1 MESCAAN
8 GLGNESDEESAA
20 LSTPPASD
28 SNPADRFPSAYSNKV
43 ESYPI
48 QHEDDTEA
56 EEAQPKFR
64 LAKLTD
70 LSEFQDALDEAEEG
84 TKENHFRAL
93 QGVYQALVE
102 YQDEWLDLDKVIKT
116 SRYPN
121 TISIED
127 ELERDRG
134 RVRGFIRDPI
144 KPTQR
149 VINPRAKPVRPDDP
163 EKWYYT
169 NQFQLDQDKTEA
181 AVYGYIVKES
191 ARDIGHQDPIGQRPR
206 GPGQN
211 RDLRVR
217 QPPRNTI
224 GDGDSGDES
233 GLNAVDDA
241 LMEGG
246 RGKREKRPSNRV
258 MGTNSRASSVD
269 AKPVKQPRKNAKSR
283 LAELEADPSAAE
295 NLDSTQRW
303 ADDVDAAGDRQ
314 PGDDSDSSE
323 DEAGVAKPHKG
334 PKSSYLDKPKK
345 AAKKGKNAVDSI
357 NGELDDDEAEA
368 AKKARSQKRSEGA
381 KMGWAKRKEALAAKE
396 SSTQASING
405 DDDEGNRSELAKQEP
420 NDGFD
425 ANSALKTAP
434 KKKEKKMMQLAD
446 GTWIEKPSAATI
458 NMRRRWQKKREAE
471 AKGLP
476 PPKIGRYKKTDVPN
490 ASDTPTPANFDDAQN
505 NEFLAA
511 VDRANSKRKQAS
523 RDDSEQMEDDN
534 QDEADKKGAK
544 ATTKR
549 RKKNIELSDAMIL
562 DEDTVND
569 NTLELEDDDL
579 DAQQSHTNKG
589 KRGASSELGGPPNK
603 RARNPE
609 SLASSDEDDEATEF
623 EDLLDP
629 SSSPKKRKTTKGGT
643 KGTKKTKGTHKKK
656 SQAPAVSFPNILRTT
671 NRRTTPKLGSF
682 VRRGSTAKPTG
693 GGDEVQGDAN
703 DDELENQTTED
714 ERPPLSRFD
723 SRPSGFSFE
732 VDDLP
737 PGHPLLAQA
746 PIDGGP
752 TFGPSFMSGPLSAL
766 RNPPGPTSMGFG
778 GTPSMGFF
786 TPLEHLVPSANN
798 PGSLRPMDPFLAPYT
813 QSNPH
818 PPVYSRTPS
827 SDRVIPRPSRPGR
840 NENVK
845 PSEPSKKRASGSAG
859 KSKAQALNLVD
870 ARDLELAGGEFKA
883 PKPSENQDPG
893 QRVRRSSRSRK
904 APVKREYVEPDSKDI
919 DNVPSSPP
927 KPRLPRKS
935 TQSRPS
941 NRSGSRPSRIRNF
954 NGRFEKTGMDGGE
967 QDEYDDEQ
975 DYYDALEYDDY
986 MREHSQAAPASNR
999 YELDED
1005 SGARSPASGQTQGPV
1020 RAEVEQHPLPDED
1033 EDDRDANLQIA
1044 RGASL
1049 AARGEQDAPGVSA
1062 NPGYGGTT
1070 IPGREGALGGADVAL
1085 PSRPKKPSS
1094 GLWTGKNWVHL
1105 GEQKHHTLSQDFP
1118 ELDSRGL
1125 PIGGAPVL
1133 GKRVRK
1139 PARPVEAAAPPGP
1152 ATGGAKRSSK
1162 TQAGSKTRKS
1172 KDKCSNQVKS
1182 SSGVAWQQ

>member
-1 MESCAAN
+1 ME
-8 GLGNESDEESAA
+8 
-20 LSTPPASD
+20 T
-28 SNPADRFPSAYSNKV
+28 
-43 ESYPI
+43 YPI

-56 EEAQPKFR
+56 DEAQPKFR
-64 LAKLTD
+64 LAKLTE
-70 LSEFQDALDEAEEG
+70 LSEFQDALEEAEEG
-84 TKENHFRAL
+84 TKEDHFRAL
-93 QGVYQALVE
+93 QGMYQALAE
-102 YQDEWLDLDKVIKT
+102 YQDEWLELDKVIKT

-127 ELERDRG
+127 EIERDKG

-217 QPPRNTI
+217 QPPRNTV
-224 GDGDSGDES
+224 GDGDSEDES

-269 AKPVKQPRKNAKSR
+269 AKPAKQPRKNAKSR

-303 ADDVDAAGDRQ
+303 ANDVDAAADRQ

-323 DEAGVAKPHKG
+323 DEAGIAKPHKG

-345 AAKKGKNAVDSI
+345 AAKKGKNAVDNV
-357 NGELDDDEAEA
+357 NGELDDEEAEA

-420 NDGFD
+420 NDASD
-425 ANSALKTAP
+425 ANSAVKTAP
-434 KKKEKKMMQLAD
+434 KKKEKRMMQLAD

-505 NEFLAA
+505 NEVLAA
-511 VDRANSKRKQAS
+511 VDRANSKRKQGG
-523 RDDSEQMEDDN
+523 RDDSEHIEGDN
-534 QDEADKKGAK
+534 QDEADKKGGK
-544 ATTKR
+544 AATKR
-549 RKKNIELSDAMIL
+549 RKKNQELSEAMIL

-579 DAQQSHTNKG
+579 DSHHPHNNKG
-589 KRGASSELGGPPNK
+589 KRAASSDLGGPPNK

-609 SLASSDEDDEATEF
+609 SLDSSDDEDEATEF

-629 SSSPKKRKTTKGGT
+629 SSSPKKRTKTKGGA
-643 KGTKKTKGTHKKK
+643 KGTKKTKGTHVEAKKL
-656 SQAPAVSFPNILRTT
+656 PAVSFPNILRTT
-671 NRRTTPKLGSF
+671 NRRTKPKLGSF

-693 GGDEVQGDAN
+693 GGVGVHEVEN
-703 DDELENQTTED
+703 EDELENQTTED
-714 ERPPLSRFD
+714 ERPPLSRFE

-737 PGHPLLAQA
+737 PGHPLLTQA
-746 PIDGGP
+746 PIHGGP
-752 TFGPSFMSGPLSAL
+752 TFGPSFLSGPLNAL
-766 RNPPGPTSMGFG
+766 RNPPGPMSMGPG
-778 GTPSMGFF
+778 DPPSMGIF
-786 TPLEHLVPSANN
+786 TPLEHPVPAATNF
-798 PGSLRPMDPFLAPYT
+798 GSMRPMDPFLAPYT

-827 SDRVIPRPSRPGR
+827 SDRVIPGPSIPGR
-840 NENVK
+840 NENIK
-845 PSEPSKKRASGSAG
+845 PSEPSKKRASGPAG
-859 KSKAQALNLVD
+859 KSK
-870 ARDLELAGGEFKA
+870 
-883 PKPSENQDPG
+883 
-893 QRVRRSSRSRK
+893 
-904 APVKREYVEPDSKDI
+904 
-919 DNVPSSPP
+919 
-927 KPRLPRKS
+927 
-935 TQSRPS
+935 
-941 NRSGSRPSRIRNF
+941 
-954 NGRFEKTGMDGGE
+954 
-967 QDEYDDEQ
+967 
-975 DYYDALEYDDY
+975 
-986 MREHSQAAPASNR
+986 
-999 YELDED
+999 
-1005 SGARSPASGQTQGPV
+1005 
-1020 RAEVEQHPLPDED
+1020 
-1033 EDDRDANLQIA
+1033 
-1044 RGASL
+1044 
-1049 AARGEQDAPGVSA
+1049 
-1062 NPGYGGTT
+1062 
-1070 IPGREGALGGADVAL
+1070 
-1085 PSRPKKPSS
+1085 
-1094 GLWTGKNWVHL
+1094 
-1105 GEQKHHTLSQDFP
+1105 
-1118 ELDSRGL
+1118 
-1125 PIGGAPVL
+1125 
-1133 GKRVRK
+1133 
-1139 PARPVEAAAPPGP
+1139 
-1152 ATGGAKRSSK
+1152 
-1162 TQAGSKTRKS
+1162 TQA
-1172 KDKCSNQVKS
+1172 
-1182 SSGVAWQQ
+1182 